1 MTGYVE
7 YIRATGAQVIK
18 TGFVPNG
25 NTTIEAEW
33 EPENTTNNQ
42 CLCSTR
48 SAVSST
54 DTGAYCVFY
63 LVQSG
68 FDGAYRYDHYGSSIN
83 VEADTSARVTVE
95 TTKTS
100 ITIGGVT
107 KTVPQSTRTSPV
119 QMFLLASNS
128 DTSGNNFGN
137 YLRGKVYGFK
147 IWDNGTLVRDFR
159 PYEQNG
165 VYGLFDEVNGKF
177 YDSDTSTPLM
187 GPLKRIEYIEG
198 SNNSSSGIGQY
209 IDTGVYPTGQNTK
222 MIVDVQ
228 ALGAYP
234 VCVFGSRNSG
244 SSNATQNFTLFAFDE
259 NGYRFDYMG
268 GAHTLSADMSA
279 RHTIEGGPGYAEID
293 GTRITFT
300 KINRNCSYSLY
311 LTSVNTSGVY
321 DRRSRIRIY
330 GCKIYDGDTLIH
342 DYIPY
347 KSGDMP
353 GLWDLIEHEFRP
365 SQSTLEYIPGPVL
378 SRATWVSDGSTVR
391 VDEDVMEGSS
401 LTPPDITKPGFR
413 TDWYLDGVLVDFNSF
428 VMPDHDVEFMASY
441 YPLIVTLYLY
451 DTGGLNIVEKNV
463 GDLYILPEGKGS
475 RGEFIGWMF
484 NGELVTAITVPESST
499 TLFARYKESGT
510 IIQIG
515 FVSIQP
521 NPSYVGETLLVSA
534 SVSAISTDVPL
545 WTDMAITAESGLPMS
560 SPYQV
565 QIWDTSQPGPL
576 AVFDGDGIKTTG
588 MDVPPLEAQD
598 TPLPRIGMWSEDISD
613 SEGSCDFVIHGSGS
627 EVYTSS
633 IVVYSSED
641 VQIREAEII
650 YRNGNTSETQIATSS
665 NDRIQFPSGTYTSF
679 DIRVLR
685 ISKPYSHVR
694 ILNVAPGGA

>member
-7 YIRATGAQVIK
+7 YVRATGAQVIK

-68 FDGAYRYDHYGSSIN
+68 FDGAYRYDHYGTSIN

-165 VYGLFDEVNGKF
+165 VYGFFDEVTGTF
-177 YDSDTSTPLM
+177 YQSSGSPLM
-187 GPLKRIEYIEG
+187 GPLKRIQYIEG
-198 SNNSSSGIGQY
+198 VSTGETGDAGQGQY
-209 IDTGVYPTGQNTK
+209 IDTGFKASGSTTRVELDAQLVTPIG
-222 MIVDVQ
+222 
-228 ALGAYP
+228 
-234 VCVFGSRNSG
+234 CFFGSRTRNGASD
-244 SSNATQNFTLFAFDE
+244 SFTLF
-259 NGYRFDYMG
+259 GMSSTQVRFDHLGTSNNIDAVPTERTFYEIG
-268 GAHTLSADMSA
+268 TNHI
-279 RHTIEGGPGYAEID
+279 TIN
-293 GTRITFT
+293 GTRHAITASSRSAAY
-300 KINRNCSYSLY
+300 NMY
-311 LTSVNTSGVY
+311 LTSVNTGGVA
-321 DRRSRIRIY
+321 DKRAGVRIY
-330 GCKIYDGDTLIH
+330 SMRIYTDDTLVRE
-342 DYIPY
+342 YIPY
-347 KSGDMP
+347 KSGETAGM
-353 GLWDLIEHEFRP
+353 WETVSKTFHP
-365 SQSTLEYIPGPVL
+365 SEGENEYIAGAVI
-378 SRATWVSDGSTVR
+378 STATWVADGATVR
-391 VDEDVMEGSS
+391 TDTDVVEGSA

-428 VMPDHDVEFMASY
+428 VMPDHDVEFVASY

-451 DTGGLNIVEKNV
+451 DTGRLSIVEKNV
-463 GDLYILPEGKGS
+463 GDLYILPEGEGS

-521 NPSYVGETLLVSA
+521 NPSYVRETLLVSA

-545 WTDMAITAESGLPMS
+545 WTDMTITAESGLPMS

-598 TPLPRIGMWSEDISD
+598 TPLPRIGMWSEGISD
-613 SEGSCDFVIHGSGS
+613 SEGACDFVIHGSGS
-627 EVYTSS
+627 KVYTSS

-641 VQIREAEII
+641 VQIREAEIT

-694 ILNVAPGGA
+694 ILNVAPGGT